1 MKVDEREGRSKNDVG
16 RRTKGNGAGS
26 FHDTIRTWRCVAST
40 KGAGLA
46 RRGNSAVHRR
56 SPSIRV
62 YVREQQNPGERERA
76 GGREGSRKTR
86 VNGPHST
93 AYKLQIR
100 QAR

>member
-1 MKVDEREGRSKNDVG
+1 MTSGGGQRETKLARFMTRFERGVAW
-16 RRTKGNGAGS
+16 RRRKELVS
-26 FHDTIRTWRCVAST
+26 
-40 KGAGLA
+40 

-93 AYKLQIR
+93 AYKLQ
-100 QAR
+100 

>member
-1 MKVDEREGRSKNDVG
+1 MTSGGGQRSSLRFMTRFERGV
-16 RRTKGNGAGS
+16 
-26 FHDTIRTWRCVAST
+26 CVAST

-62 YVREQQNPGERERA
+62 YDQQNLGEGGGEKERA
-76 GGREGSRKTR
+76 RRREGSRKTR
-86 VNGPHST
+86 VNGPRST

>member
-1 MKVDEREGRSKNDVG
+1 MTSGGGQRSSLRFMTRFERGV
-16 RRTKGNGAGS
+16 
-26 FHDTIRTWRCVAST
+26 CVAST

-62 YVREQQNPGERERA
+62 YDQQNPGREEKERA
-76 GGREGSRKTR
+76 GRREGSRKTR
-86 VNGPHST
+86 VNGPRST